1 MQKKMQEEAEN
12 FKAKIEAG
20 VGDFKKKLEEGYGI
34 TSKFYSE
41 YLERQAT
48 FTGTM
53 IEAGIE
59 NNRNLFKVAS
69 INEILKTNMDN
80 ANDMVQRYTEHNAAN
95 VKEFQELQKKLQEL
109 AQTQVNEPETETETA
124 SAV

>member
-1 MQKKMQEEAEN
+1 
-12 FKAKIEAG
+12 
-20 VGDFKKKLEEGYGI
+20 
-34 TSKFYSE
+34 
-41 YLERQAT
+41 
-48 FTGTM
+48 
-53 IEAGIE
+53 
-59 NNRNLFKVAS
+59 
-69 INEILKTNMDN
+69 MDN